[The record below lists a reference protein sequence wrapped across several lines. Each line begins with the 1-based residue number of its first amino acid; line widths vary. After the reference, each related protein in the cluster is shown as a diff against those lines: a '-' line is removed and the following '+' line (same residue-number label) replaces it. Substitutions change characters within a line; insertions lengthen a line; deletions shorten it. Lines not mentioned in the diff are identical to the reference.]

1 MKNLIKIAAV
11 TFGVGIT
18 AVANAQSF
26 NEVPLTA
33 ETPTFMAKFNVSP
46 EIYRLRVQVARKDAK
61 EGTTIFMYLKDEKG
75 HEVFSRKFGKKEK
88 QAIVLLN
95 MSKLEEG
102 LYTLEM
108 RDDDGTTTKVFRKG
122 EEMIAVKNTHS
133 LVAIK

>member
-18 AVANAQSF
+18 SIANAQSF
-26 NEVPLTA
+26 SEVPLSI

-46 EIYRLRVQVARKDAK
+46 EIYRLRVQVARKEVHD
-61 EGTTIFMYLKDEKG
+61 GTIFMYLKDNKG
-75 HEVFSRKFGKKEK
+75 HEVYSRKFGKNEK

-108 RDDDGTTTKVFRKG
+108 SDNKGTTTKVFSKG
-122 EEMIAVKNTHS
+122 QDIISVKNTHS
-133 LVAIK
+133 LMAIQ

>member
-18 AVANAQSF
+18 GIANAQSF
-26 NEVPLTA
+26 NEVPLIV

-46 EIYRLRVQVARKDAK
+46 EIYRLRVQVARKDA
-61 EGTTIFMYLKDEKG
+61 EVGTTIFMCLKDEKG
-75 HEVFSRKFGKKEK
+75 HEVFSRKFGKNEK

-95 MSKLEEG
+95 MSKLDEG

-108 RDDDGTTTKVFRKG
+108 SDNNGTTTKVFSK
-122 EEMIAVKNTHS
+122 EQEMVAVKNTHS
-133 LVAIK
+133 LMAIK